1 MMTTTTH
8 TVTVAGI
15 GPVDVSIDDRGA
27 GSPYLLLHGGGGPQ
41 TIAGFAALLAGTH
54 AVRVITPTH
63 PGFDGTARPERLSS
77 VGGLAALYVALLDDL
92 DVAGVMV
99 VGNSIGGWIAAEVA
113 LLHSPR
119 VSRVILID
127 AVGIEVA
134 DHPVA
139 DFFSLT
145 LDQMSELSFHD
156 PDTFRIDPS
165 KLPPAAQAAL
175 PGNRASLAVYAGTTM
190 NDPTLAARLVDVTA
204 PVLVLWGEA
213 DRVADVDYG
222 RAYAAALPTARFQ
235 LLTGTGHL
243 PQVETP
249 RQVLD
254 AISTFAG
261 ADAPSSVRS

>member
-1 MMTTTTH
+1 MITMH
-8 TVTVAGI
+8 TLTIAGI
-15 GPVDVSIDDRGA
+15 GPVDVTTDDRGA

-41 TIAGFAALLAGTH
+41 TVAGFAELLAG
-54 AVRVITPTH
+54 AQAARVITPTH
-63 PGFDGTARPERLSS
+63 PGFAGAVRPERLTS

-92 DVAGVMV
+92 DVTGVTV

-119 VSRVILID
+119 VSRVILIN
-127 AVGIEVA
+127 AVGIDVA
-134 DHPVA
+134 GHPVA
-139 DFFSLT
+139 DVFSLT
-145 LDQMSELSFHD
+145 PDQLSELSFHD
-156 PDTFRIDPS
+156 PDRFRIDPS
-165 KLPPAAQAAL
+165 KLPPAAQAAIS
-175 PGNRASLAVYAGTTM
+175 GNRASLVVYAGATM
-190 NDPTLAARLVDVTA
+190 NDPTLTARLAGVTV

-254 AISTFAG
+254 AISTFVGAG
-261 ADAPSSVRS
+261 LPSSVRS

>member
-1 MMTTTTH
+1 
-8 TVTVAGI
+8 
-15 GPVDVSIDDRGA
+15 
-27 GSPYLLLHGGGGPQ
+27 
-41 TIAGFAALLAGTH
+41 
-54 AVRVITPTH
+54 
-63 PGFDGTARPERLSS
+63 LSS
-77 VGGLAALYVALLDDL
+77 VGGLAALYVALLDAL
-92 DVAGVMV
+92 DVTGVTV
-99 VGNSIGGWIAAEVA
+99 VGNSIGGWITAEVA

-134 DHPVA
+134 DHPVT

-190 NDPTLAARLVDVTA
+190 NDPTLAARLAAVTA

-249 RQVLD
+249 QQVLD

>member
-1 MMTTTTH
+1 MTITTH
-8 TVTVAGI
+8 TVAVTGI
-15 GPVDVSIDDRGA
+15 GPVDVTLDDRGA

-41 TIAGFAALLAGTH
+41 TVAGLAALLVGDH
-54 AVRVITPTH
+54 AARAITPTH
-63 PGFDGTARPERLSS
+63 PGFAGTVRPERLSS
-77 VGGLAALYVALLDDL
+77 VGSLAALYVALLDAL
-92 DVAGVMV
+92 DVTGVTV

-127 AVGIEVA
+127 AVGIEVPG
-134 DHPVA
+134 HPVA

-145 LDQMSELSFHD
+145 LDQMSALSFHD
-156 PDTFRIDPS
+156 PEKFRIDPS
-165 KLPPAAQAAL
+165 TLPPAAQAAL
-175 PGNRASLAVYAGTTM
+175 PGNRASLAVYAGPTM
-190 NDPTLAARLVDVTA
+190 SDPTLVARLAGVTA

-213 DRVADVDYG
+213 DRVVDVAYG

-254 AISTFAG
+254 AIATFVETDVPASV
-261 ADAPSSVRS
+261 PS

>member
-1 MMTTTTH
+1 MTTTTH
-8 TVTVAGI
+8 TLTVAGI
-15 GPVDVSIDDRGA
+15 GPVDVTIDDCGA

-41 TIAGFAALLAGTH
+41 TVAGFAELLAG
-54 AVRVITPTH
+54 AQAARVITPTH
-63 PGFDGTARPERLSS
+63 PGFAGTVRPERLSS
-77 VGGLAALYVALLDDL
+77 VGSLAALYVALLDEL
-92 DVAGVMV
+92 DVTGVTV
-99 VGNSIGGWIAAEVA
+99 VGNSIGGWITAEVA
-113 LLHSPR
+113 LLQSPR

-156 PDTFRIDPS
+156 PAKFRIDPS

-190 NDPTLAARLVDVTA
+190 NDPALAARLAGVTV

-222 RAYAAALPTARFQ
+222 RAYADALPTARFQ
-235 LLTGTGHL
+235 LLPGTGHL
-243 PQVETP
+243 PQVETL

-261 ADAPSSVRS
+261 AGVPSSVRS

>member
-1 MMTTTTH
+1 M
-8 TVTVAGI
+8 
-15 GPVDVSIDDRGA
+15 
-27 GSPYLLLHGGGGPQ
+27 
-41 TIAGFAALLAGTH
+41 
-54 AVRVITPTH
+54 
-63 PGFDGTARPERLSS
+63 
-77 VGGLAALYVALLDDL
+77 AALYVALLDAL
-92 DVAGVMV
+92 DVTGVSV
-99 VGNSIGGWIAAEVA
+99 VGNSIGGWITAEVA

-134 DHPVA
+134 DHPVT

-165 KLPPAAQAAL
+165 KLPPTAQAAL

-190 NDPTLAARLVDVTA
+190 NDPTLAARLAAVTA

-249 RQVLD
+249 QQVLD

-261 ADAPSSVRS
+261 ADTPSSVRS